1 MAIICHWWWTP
12 GLLLVRGQRGARVVT
27 PNERNKL
34 MPGTIKLELYSMDVT
49 DALTLLALGDNLPV
63 ELVHLGVTA
72 AEIEELRRAAIWVVE
87 RHAEEIAARH
97 LTPPGRQPNL
107 RPIQGDDHY
116 PRRWPTADD
125 ERGR

>member
-1 MAIICHWWWTP
+1 
-12 GLLLVRGQRGARVVT
+12 
-27 PNERNKL
+27 

-63 ELVHLGVTA
+63 ELVHLGLTA

-97 LTPPGRQPNL
+97 LTPAGRQPNL
-107 RPIQGDDHY
+107 RLIQGDDHD
-116 PRRWPTADD
+116 RRRRRESAD
-125 ERGR
+125 ERRR